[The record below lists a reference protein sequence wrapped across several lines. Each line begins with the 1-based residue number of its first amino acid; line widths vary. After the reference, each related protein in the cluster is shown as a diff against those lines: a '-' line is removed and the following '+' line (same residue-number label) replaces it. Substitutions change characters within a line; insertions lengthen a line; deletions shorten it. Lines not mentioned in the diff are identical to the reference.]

1 MLLVERTIGSLYS
14 ESINKLIDT
23 DMRFSEIPE
32 ELLEE
37 VGDLD
42 GAYDGDVEIH
52 KYNVGYN
59 MF

>member
-23 DMRFSEIPE
+23 DMRFNEIPE

-42 GAYDGDVEIH
+42 GVYDGDVEIH
-52 KYNVGYN
+52 KYNVERDI
-59 MF
+59 F